1 MELFDDLRG
10 LAERAAQRV
19 AQYSTLAKDGAAR
32 GYDAIV
38 HRGVQL
44 KARRLQPYGLRS
56 VALKGAEVVVLG
68 INAGRSNKV
77 YIAAEV
83 RDHGPADL
91 QPGEVALYNKVSG
104 TLVKLDKDGNVR
116 VDAGA
121 GKEVVVNGGTLKVAR
136 DTDPCKIGAPL
147 AAWMVQV
154 ETAINALAPGAVA
167 PLSPTFVANPGITVN
182 GGAARFKG

>member
-1 MELFDDLRG
+1 MDIFDELRS

-91 QPGEVALYNKVSG
+91 QPGEVCIYNKVSG
-104 TLVKLDKDGNVR
+104 TTIKLDKDGNVR
-116 VDAGA
+116 IDAGA
-121 GKEVVVNGGTLKVAR
+121 GKDVIVNGGSAKVSR
-136 DTDPCKIGAPL
+136 VGDKTKGHTHT
-147 AAWMVQV
+147 AAFNL
-154 ETAINALAPGAVA
+154 TANLVSGAV
-167 PLSPTFVANPGITVN
+167 TGTITIASATDEMAE
-182 GGAARFKG
+182 GAEHFKG

>member
-1 MELFDDLRG
+1 MEIFGEARL

-38 HRGVQL
+38 HRGAQL

-56 VALKGAEVVVLG
+56 VALRGAEVILLG

-83 RDHGPADL
+83 PDHGPGDL
-91 QPGEVALYNKVSG
+91 QPGEVCIYNKVSG
-104 TLVKLDKDGNVR
+104 TTIKLDKDGNVR
-116 VDAGA
+116 IDAGA
-121 GKEVVVNGGTLKVAR
+121 GKDVIVNGGSAKVSRVGDKTKGHTHTATFNLMAGMTAVTGTITIASA
-136 DTDPCKIGAPL
+136 TDEMAEG
-147 AAWMVQV
+147 
-154 ETAINALAPGAVA
+154 
-167 PLSPTFVANPGITVN
+167 SP
-182 GGAARFKG
+182 RFKG